1 MNKLR
6 LAGILKIILPIFIIF
21 LFYQCMH
28 DEYDFS
34 KLDDEM
40 EIRAGILAPLA
51 YGSLT
56 LDDLISEFDSSSFI
70 SSDAD
75 GLLLITYEDSLFSY
89 IADEVLEIPPQDFLE
104 FFIESDFTIPSG
116 WGIGEPVSLE
126 RTKNYPFTFL
136 NNERP
141 DSIILDEG
149 SMIFNITSEFLHTG
163 QIIITSPNIR
173 LNNIPFTQT
182 IDIDVVDGSFTYNE
196 PFVLDGY
203 TIYLNDSATT
213 DTMFL
218 PVNFEVELI
227 NSGAG
232 FNPGER
238 ISVVST
244 IEDIDIEAIFGYL
257 GNYDLLNQSGE
268 LELGFFES
276 SFDGYIHF
284 ENPYINFNIQNS
296 CGVPASVS
304 ISRLTGFKTDVDSIQ
319 MTFND
324 LSTDT
329 SFAYT
334 YPTLT
339 DYINNDI
346 YKDSQISI
354 DKTNSNVTDFLSF
367 LPSRLEYNLSAAS
380 NPVAQGIPIDSSNWA
395 SDDSKIDVDLEF
407 ILPLW
412 FKADSFALVDTI
424 ELDLM
429 DIDEDADFI
438 ERVNVMLEVSNGLP
452 LDIDFQL
459 YFLDSVYNHVDT
471 LFAENSRPI
480 ISSGILDPADNTVM
494 APGIKTSL
502 VEYANEEIAALNTV
516 RYGIIR
522 AGLKTPSDSNGDL
535 VSVKFFED
543 YSVDFNLS
551 VGIDVKVNSN
561 DL

>member
-6 LAGILKIILPIFIIF
+6 LAGILKIILPVFIII

-70 SSDAD
+70 SSNAD
-75 GLLLITYEDSLFSY
+75 GLLLITYKDSLFSY
-89 IADEVLEIPPQDFLE
+89 IADDLLEIPPQDFLE
-104 FFIESDFTIPSG
+104 FFIESDFTIPPG
-116 WGIGEPVSLE
+116 WGVGETVILD
-126 RTKNYPFTFL
+126 RTKNFPFTFS
-136 NNERP
+136 NNEQL
-141 DSIILDEG
+141 DSMILDEG
-149 SMIFNITSEFLHTG
+149 TMVFDIYSEFLHTG
-163 QIIITSPNIR
+163 QIIITCPNIR
-173 LNNIPFTQT
+173 SRLNNVPFTRT
-182 IDIDVVDGSFTYNE
+182 IDIDVDDGSFTYNE
-196 PFVLDGY
+196 PFILDRY
-203 TIYLNDSATT
+203 TIYLTDSVTVDST
-213 DTMFL
+213 FSYM
-218 PVNFEVELI
+218 PVDFHVELI

-238 ISVVST
+238 ISVIVT
-244 IEDIDIEAIFGYL
+244 IEDIDFEAIFGYI
-257 GNYDLLNQSGE
+257 GDYDLLSQTGE
-268 LELGFFES
+268 VELGFFENS
-276 SFDGYIHF
+276 LEGYIWF
-284 ENPYINFNIQNS
+284 KNPYINFNIKNS
-296 CGVPASVS
+296 YGVPAAVS
-304 ISRLTGFKTDVDSIQ
+304 ISRFTGFKTDVDSIE
-319 MTFND
+319 MIFD
-324 LSTDT
+324 SSMDT
-329 SFAYT
+329 FAYA
-334 YPTLT
+334 YPRLT

-346 YKDSQISI
+346 YKDTTISI
-354 DKTNSNVTDFLSF
+354 NTTNSNVSDFLSF
-367 LPSRLEYNLSAAS
+367 LPSKLEYSLSAAS
-380 NPVAQGIPIDSSNWA
+380 NPDGPEA
-395 SDDSKIDVDLEF
+395 SYNFVCDDSRIDIDFEF

-429 DIDEDADFI
+429 NVDEDADFI
-438 ERVNVMLEVSNGLP
+438 ERVNIMLEVSNGLP

-480 ISSGILDPADNTVM
+480 ISSGILDPADNTVI

-502 VEYANEEIAALNTV
+502 VEYTNEEIAALNTV
-516 RYGIIR
+516 RYGVIR

-535 VSVKFFED
+535 ISVKFFED

-551 VGIDVKVNSN
+551 IGIDVKVNSN

>member
-1 MNKLR
+1 MIMNKLK

-34 KLDDEM
+34 KLDDEI

-89 IADEVLEIPPQDFLE
+89 IADDLLEIPPQDFLE
-104 FFIESDFTIPSG
+104 FFIESDFTIPPG
-116 WGIGEPVSLE
+116 WGIGETVILD
-126 RTKNYPFTFL
+126 RTKNFPFAFS
-136 NNERP
+136 NNEQL
-141 DSIILDEG
+141 DSMILDEG
-149 SMIFNITSEFLHTG
+149 SMVFDIYSEFLHTG
-163 QIIITSPNIR
+163 QIVITCPNIR
-173 LNNIPFTQT
+173 LNNVPFSQT
-182 IDIDVVDGSFTYNE
+182 IPIDVGDGSFTYNE

-203 TIYLNDSATT
+203 TIYLSDSVTVDST
-213 DTMFL
+213 FSYM
-218 PVNFEVELI
+218 PVDFHVELI

-232 FNPGER
+232 FNPGEK
-238 ISVVST
+238 ISVVAT
-244 IEDIDIEAIFGYL
+244 IEDIDFEAIFGYI
-257 GNYDLLNQSGE
+257 GDYDLLSQTGE
-268 LELGFFES
+268 VDLGFFENTLE
-276 SFDGYIHF
+276 GYIWF
-284 ENPYINFNIQNS
+284 ENPQINFNIMNS
-296 CGVPASVS
+296 YGVPAAVS
-304 ISRLTGFKTDVDSIQ
+304 ISRFTGFKTDVDSIE
-319 MTFND
+319 MIFDSSLDTFGY
-324 LSTDT
+324 
-329 SFAYT
+329 AY
-334 YPTLT
+334 PKIT

-346 YKDSQISI
+346 YKDTVISI
-354 DKTNSNVTDFLSF
+354 NTDNSNVSDFLSF
-367 LPSRLEYNLSAAS
+367 LPSRLEYNLSATS
-380 NPVAQGIPIDSSNWA
+380 NPDGPEASYNFV
-395 SDDSKIDVDLEF
+395 SDDSQIDIDFEF
-407 ILPLW
+407 VLPLW

-438 ERVNVMLEVSNGLP
+438 ERVNIMLEVANGLP

-480 ISSGILDPADNTVM
+480 ISSGIIDPVDNTVM

-502 VEYANEEIAALNTV
+502 VEYTNEEIAALNTV
-516 RYGIIR
+516 RYGVIR